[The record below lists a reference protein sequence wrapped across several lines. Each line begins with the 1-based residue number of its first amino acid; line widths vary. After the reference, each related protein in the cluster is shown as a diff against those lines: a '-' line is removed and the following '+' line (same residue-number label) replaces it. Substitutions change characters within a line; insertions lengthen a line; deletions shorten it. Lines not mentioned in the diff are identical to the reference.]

1 MKIDALDTLRIVR
14 VNNVMDSIYDAS
26 AELYE
31 SLMDEEYDE
40 LHKNIRRMREVL
52 DNLEQSIK
60 DEL

>member
-40 LHKNIRRMREVL
+40 LHKNIMRMREVL
-52 DNLEQSIK
+52 DNLEESIK

>member
-1 MKIDALDTLRIVR
+1 MNIDALDTLRIVR

-52 DNLEQSIK
+52 DNLEESIK

>member
-52 DNLEQSIK
+52 DNLEESIK

>member
-52 DNLEQSIK
+52 DNIEESIK

>member
-26 AELYE
+26 AEMYE
-31 SLMDEEYDE
+31 SLMDEDYDD
-40 LHKNIRRMREVL
+40 LHRNIIRMREL
-52 DNLEQSIK
+52 IDNIEESIK

>member
-40 LHKNIRRMREVL
+40 LHKNIRRMREL
-52 DNLEQSIK
+52 IDNIEESIK

>member
-14 VNNVMDSIYDAS
+14 VNNVMDSIYDTS

-40 LHKNIRRMREVL
+40 LHKNIRRMRDAL
-52 DNLEQSIK
+52 DNLEESIK

>member
-26 AELYE
+26 AEIYE
-31 SLMDEEYDE
+31 SLMDEDYDD
-40 LHKNIRRMREVL
+40 LHRNIIKIRDLIDGIE
-52 DNLEQSIK
+52 ESIK

>member
-1 MKIDALDTLRIVR
+1 
-14 VNNVMDSIYDAS
+14 MDSIYDAS

-52 DNLEQSIK
+52 DNLEESIK

>member
-40 LHKNIRRMREVL
+40 LHKNIRRMRDVL
-52 DNLEQSIK
+52 DNLEESIK

>member
-26 AELYE
+26 AYIYE
-31 SLMDEEYDE
+31 SLMDEDYDD
-40 LHKNIRRMREVL
+40 LHRNIIRMREL
-52 DNLEQSIK
+52 IDNIEESIK

>member
-40 LHKNIRRMREVL
+40 LHKNIRWMREVL
-52 DNLEQSIK
+52 DNLEESIK

>member
-14 VNNVMDSIYDAS
+14 VNNVMDSIYDTS

-40 LHKNIRRMREVL
+40 LYKNIRRMRDAL
-52 DNLEQSIK
+52 DNLEESIK